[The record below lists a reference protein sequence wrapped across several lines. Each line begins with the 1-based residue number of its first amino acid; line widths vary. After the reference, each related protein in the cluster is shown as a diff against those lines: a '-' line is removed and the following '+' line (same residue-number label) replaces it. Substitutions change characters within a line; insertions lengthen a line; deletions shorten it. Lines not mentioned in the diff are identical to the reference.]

1 MSHLIVGTTEK
12 FDLHEMLDKLC
23 AAHKY
28 LAEHGARALTRAE
41 ELGRSEKWGQSVKRI
56 RVELPSDGRPELAK
70 DAPLEHNITEVY
82 NQCATVERLIDA
94 VKWCLLPASKFSDGL
109 GLVCHPTTSSGKSSQ
124 DHDDHDLVV
133 QEANGRLG
141 YFEVSDVVS
150 DRDGN
155 NKEGE
160 DLVRLRLLR
169 SVRRVADKRGTFEH
183 DGIDWPDERL
193 VLVVSEE
200 FAEYLFKSKRSWR
213 KNPDPHIRYED
224 RSQRGPT
231 RVLEILP
238 GNR

>member
-28 LAEHGARALTRAE
+28 LAEHGARAFTRAG

-70 DAPLEHNITEVY
+70 DAPPEHSITEVY

-94 VKWCLLPASKFSDGL
+94 VKWCLLPASKFSEGR
-109 GLVCHPTTSSGKSSQ
+109 GLVCHPTTSSGKSNQ

-133 QEANGRLG
+133 RGASGQLG
-141 YFEVSDVVS
+141 YFEVSDVAS
-150 DRDGN
+150 NRDGN
-155 NKEGE
+155 FKEGK
-160 DLVRLRLLR
+160 DLVRLKLL
-169 SVRRVADKRGTFEH
+169 RRVADKRGTFEH
-183 DGIDWPDERL
+183 DGIQWPDERL
-193 VLVVSEE
+193 FLVVSKE
-200 FAEYLFKSKRSWR
+200 FAEYLSKSKRSWR

-224 RSQRGPT
+224 RSKRGPT

>member
-70 DAPLEHNITEVY
+70 
-82 NQCATVERLIDA
+82 
-94 VKWCLLPASKFSDGL
+94 WCLLQASKFSDGL
-109 GLVCHPTTSSGKSSQ
+109 GLVCHPTTSSRKSNQ

-133 QEANGRLG
+133 RDANGRLG

-160 DLVRLRLLR
+160 ALVRLRLLR

-200 FAEYLFKSKRSWR
+200 FAKYLCDSKKSWR

-224 RSQRGPT
+224 PSQRGPT